1 VLLEP
6 RSLEE
11 VSLSVPA
18 EQRARFLG
26 RARQLT
32 ERARASQ
39 ASPLE
44 LELSLCVLS
53 VLCGATTP
61 GARGS
66 DS

>member
-1 VLLEP
+1 VPLEQG
-6 RSLEE
+6 SLEE
-11 VSLSVPA
+11 VSLSLPA

-32 ERARASQ
+32 ERARASG

-44 LELSLCVLS
+44 LELSLRVLS
-53 VLCGATTP
+53 VLCGASTP
-61 GARGS
+61 SARGS